1 MPILVKTA
9 GWMGS
14 IIAILALIIMLLK
27 QIIGFIGFL
36 TMIIKIG
43 IVLLFVVLFLGIGI
57 LAYKAWKSGQKASE

>member
-9 GWMGS
+9 GWLGS
-14 IIAILALIIMLLK
+14 IIAILALIITLLK

-43 IVLLFVVLFLGIGI
+43 IVLFFVVLFLGIGI

>member
-43 IVLLFVVLFLGIGI
+43 VVLLFVVLFLGIGI